1 MAGKALEMGKIAEE
15 KLNESKEKAL
25 AELGRIVDSRNRVD
39 EAYRQAQLAY
49 DKVQNAKNSSD
60 RMSSELK
67 DLLLLIDK
75 FLEESNAKP
84 SAIRNL
90 AEQCTALQISLKPDE
105 IEKLARE
112 INETISSLTDIEGKW
127 CLLGIG

>member
-1 MAGKALEMGKIAEE
+1 MCCCGTGGGISCEKGATTIAGKALEMGKIAEE

-25 AELGRIVDSRNRVD
+25 AELNRIVESRNRVD

-60 RMSSELK
+60 SMSMELK

-90 AEQCTALQISLKPDE
+90 
-105 IEKLARE
+105 
-112 INETISSLTDIEGKW
+112 
-127 CLLGIG
+127 GIYFGYNDFL